1 MYSLGSIIWNFC
13 KKDIFPLKN
22 PNSNQVQLWWPSW
35 FYDRHGKQ
43 TTYNIKVYLI
53 YKINQFN
60 KSELF
65 LTYSYVPEYGKL
77 QFGSVPLLC
86 SKKSRDNEPSLWP
99 GCSVDNGVRK
109 NIFKRNRIKINAIQ
123 DLNKMK
129 PSKKLRNPPK
139 RQNTTLRRNGQMTAW
154 WKCTDCIRYGGIQQW
169 NSSNWSS
176 LVWCIQPINAFNI
189 WSVNVNCST
198 RTTTAG
204 KLSSNSGPGDAGCS
218 TRTTTSRQTLFQYRA
233 RRHTVLKITT

>member
-1 MYSLGSIIWNFC
+1 MSFLQKFQIMEPKLYTS
-13 KKDIFPLKN
+13 
-22 PNSNQVQLWWPSW
+22 
-35 FYDRHGKQ
+35 
-43 TTYNIKVYLI
+43 YNIKVYLI

-123 DLNKMK
+123 DLNKM
-129 PSKKLRNPPK
+129 
-139 RQNTTLRRNGQMTAW
+139 TLRLLAHY
-154 WKCTDCIRYGGIQQW
+154 WKRVYLLLW
-169 NSSNWSS
+169 SLLNSWR
-176 LVWCIQPINAFNI
+176 W
-189 WSVNVNCST
+189 
-198 RTTTAG
+198 RTI
-204 KLSSNSGPGDAGCS
+204 
-218 TRTTTSRQTLFQYRA
+218 YW
-233 RRHTVLKITT
+233 RRW